1 MAFSGAIDKYFKRI
15 QPLPDSKGPLSAII
29 SSQQITAINKAVL
42 KSKESHRTSRSPY
55 VKVSDTE
62 KAEIARYAVENGNI
76 KAAKQ
81 YSRKLGKEIKE
92 STVQVWVTKLKCE
105 CEKKRKAGD
114 TDLDVTFLPQ
124 GK

>member
-42 KSKESHRTSRSPY
+42 KSKESHRGTSRSPY

-62 KAEIARYAVENGNI
+62 KAEIARYAVENGNV

-81 YSRKLGKEIKE
+81 YSQKLGKEIKE
-92 STVQVWVTKLKCE
+92 STV
-105 CEKKRKAGD
+105 
-114 TDLDVTFLPQ
+114 
-124 GK
+124 